1 MVIWRKSTHK
11 FNWVKWFKQ
20 STSKIRKLNK
30 IAELPCLP
38 LNYSLFSRIAL
49 RKGVFI
55 FGLVAALSHLNNVP
69 TVFVAKLCFSK
80 LSSTGACSRLIPA
93 KLSRFGLFLTKYNV
107 FVFLLLNY
115 VFFSFMTE
123 KRCNK
128 AFVAKFMPFSAL
140 SYWRLFPASMQL
152 NYVSFR

>member
-38 LNYSLFSRIAL
+38 LNYALFSLIAL
-49 RKGVFI
+49 RKDVFI
-55 FGLVAALSHLNNVP
+55 FGLVAALSHLNNVS
-69 TVFVAKLCFSK
+69 TIFVAKLCFSK
-80 LSSTGACSRLIPA
+80 LSSTGACSHLIPA
-93 KLSRFGLFLTKYNV
+93 KLSRFGLFLTKHNV

-115 VFFSFMTE
+115 FFFSFMTE

-140 SYWRLFPASMQL
+140 SY
-152 NYVSFR
+152 